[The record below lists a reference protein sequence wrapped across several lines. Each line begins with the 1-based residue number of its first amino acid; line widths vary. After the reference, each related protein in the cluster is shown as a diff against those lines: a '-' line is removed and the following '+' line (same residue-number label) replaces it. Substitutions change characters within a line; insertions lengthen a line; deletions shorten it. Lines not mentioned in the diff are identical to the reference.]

1 MLFVCCS
8 PTSHF
13 FALKRIT
20 YIKEFLI
27 MNDKENESKE
37 KLKLCA
43 DSKSPFTSFNIVT
56 SHTVHDETI
65 LFQFILF

>member
-1 MLFVCCS
+1 
-8 PTSHF
+8 
-13 FALKRIT
+13 
-20 YIKEFLI
+20 